1 MPIRSQDDSTS
12 RVAVQEKEY
21 FKKQDKTETSMN
33 FNRFLFMPPGSKDKC
48 FDWRLDWTKKRFESS
63 TFLIDAE
70 RFVNRPDAISY
81 EVYGN
86 AKHWWIIAMANDI
99 RDPFFEFYKGRQLT
113 IPKLELVKKELGL

>member
-21 FKKQDKTETSMN
+21 FKKQDKTATSMN

-63 TFLIDAE
+63 TFLIVPIEVLIQEWLLALIIMELALE
-70 RFVNRPDAISY
+70 RQQP
-81 EVYGN
+81 G
-86 AKHWWIIAMANDI
+86 M
-99 RDPFFEFYKGRQLT
+99 
-113 IPKLELVKKELGL
+113 EL